1 MSAYICFYVV
11 LTTIFSFINIPAV
24 TILTNVIGIWGLSFL
39 YNRNPLLNLRNGI
52 IVYSI
57 MVLEEMF
64 FYYLINDNAV
74 SIFIQNEHADILI
87 VFLYDITLL
96 LSAVCLKYFFRIRG
110 KRKNIS
116 TKPAVNMIISFITI
130 VIILILATETNV
142 PGNIITWIAVLLLFV
157 NLISIWGY
165 ELAVSSFNEHLE
177 KEKLIE
183 QTKSYE
189 KELSLMDEA
198 VKTARKYK
206 HDEKNH
212 ILALQGLIKEKAYEK
227 ATKYLEDML
236 YIHIAEDNV
245 IRSRSEIINSILNY
259 KIKKMTDNK
268 VQVKTYINVAD
279 NIPMSDYDMS
289 LVLGNIMDNS
299 IEALMKIPEE
309 KRFID
314 IEIIDEKNKF
324 TIKVKNTYDGNIEN
338 QNGILMTTK
347 NDRENHGI
355 GIRNIEKAVEKY
367 GGLFKTTYDEKE
379 FTSYVLILHN

>member
-1 MSAYICFYVV
+1 
-11 LTTIFSFINIPAV
+11 
-24 TILTNVIGIWGLSFL
+24 
-39 YNRNPLLNLRNGI
+39 
-52 IVYSI
+52 
-57 MVLEEMF
+57 
-64 FYYLINDNAV
+64 
-74 SIFIQNEHADILI
+74 
-87 VFLYDITLL
+87 
-96 LSAVCLKYFFRIRG
+96 
-110 KRKNIS
+110 
-116 TKPAVNMIISFITI
+116 
-130 VIILILATETNV
+130 
-142 PGNIITWIAVLLLFV
+142 
-157 NLISIWGY
+157 
-165 ELAVSSFNEHLE
+165 
-177 KEKLIE
+177 
-183 QTKSYE
+183 
-189 KELSLMDEA
+189 MDEA